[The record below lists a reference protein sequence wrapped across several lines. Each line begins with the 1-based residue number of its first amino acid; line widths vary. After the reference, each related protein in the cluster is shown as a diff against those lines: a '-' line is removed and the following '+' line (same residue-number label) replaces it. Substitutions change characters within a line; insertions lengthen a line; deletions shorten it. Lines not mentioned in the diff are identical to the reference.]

1 MTKTTVI
8 IVIAIFLVGCSLGEE
23 VGSTIDG
30 PLPEK
35 VASAVE
41 ESPAHAPRFIDLD
54 VRSID
59 NYARAG
65 ERFTFSTRITSRGT
79 ESNYQVK
86 LSHDIKNKET
96 GEVIVSKE
104 ETVGIEIIASKR
116 TEVMIPKNAKP
127 GRYIVETKAT
137 YESGSADASFEFDI
151 EPAVKVT
158 KPLLSPATI
167 ERVYG
172 AGEKKNQGPAIVSRM
187 VNINITGLGFVPLE
201 IVIKVGTWVKWTNV
215 DTTSHTATGAGF
227 NAVLRSDE
235 TYLYQFNETRVY
247 SYTDTFSGIQSGTIS
262 VEE

>member
-1 MTKTTVI
+1 
-8 IVIAIFLVGCSLGEE
+8 VIAILLVGCSLGEE
-23 VGSTIDG
+23 VGSTIDE

-35 VASAVE
+35 VTSAVE
-41 ESPAHAPRFIDLD
+41 ESPAPAPRFIDLD

-137 YESGSADASFEFDI
+137 YESGSADASFEFDL
-151 EPAVKVT
+151 EPAVIVT

-167 ERVYG
+167 ERVSG
-172 AGEKKNQGPAIVSRM
+172 DGQRDEGPSIASRIVE
-187 VNINITGLGFVPLE
+187 INITGLGFVPLDV
-201 IVIKVGTWVKWTNV
+201 VIKVGTWVKWTNV

-227 NAVLRSDE
+227 NAVLRSDQ

-247 SYTDTFSGIQSGTIS
+247 SYTDTFSGIEPGTIW